1 MVLAVVKCI
10 LTVQCIALNGFDH
23 IKHSVFAKSMKYL
36 QNTLSAT
43 FSVYILFRLTP
54 FFFHIKTVNDV
65 GQSIKSTASPLALIY
80 FTDFSKLKIFIEE
93 SFSQFSL

>member
-1 MVLAVVKCI
+1 MVSIVIKCI

-23 IKHSVFAKSMKYL
+23 MKHSVFAKSMKCL

-54 FFFHIKTVNDV
+54 FFLLIKTVNDA
-65 GQSIKSTASPLALIY
+65 GQIPVH
-80 FTDFSKLKIFIEE
+80 
-93 SFSQFSL
+93 